1 MNTKIKNKLVELEAN
16 LDAVLFRRNVE
27 EEDYS
32 GMIKTGIGAAGL
44 GAGAF
49 GAYKADQAIMRKYS
63 MMPGVGRRDAYR
75 QAGMDAMDT
84 VKGYGASAKTAGQA
98 GMAAGTKSYAAN
110 ASKGGGMMRGLFGG
124 IRKGLRVASGGRI
137 RLSAQERL
145 VELAYGRQDE
155 SRMGNAG
162 MGALKGAAY
171 AAAGG
176 SAMGAAAG
184 PALSRYSID
193 QIRDMRKTGR
203 WFDERGT
210 IRTGMRVGD
219 VITKDS
225 PTGRKMAAWGIRNH
239 RAVAKGGVMGR
250 GRAAVV
256 AVPGYALTGAVLGG
270 GVGLLRRPK
279 KAE

>member
-1 MNTKIKNKLVELEAN
+1 MNTKTIKNKLVELEAN

-27 EEDYS
+27 EEQ
-32 GMIKTGIGAAGL
+32 GFRLRGTGIPAAAAALGVGAY
-44 GAGAF
+44 

-63 MMPGVGRRDAYR
+63 MLPGVGRGDAYR
-75 QAGMDAMDT
+75 QAGMDAMDA

-98 GMAAGTKSYAAN
+98 GMAAGTKTYAAN

-162 MGALKGAAY
+162 M
-171 AAAGG
+171 
-176 SAMGAAAG
+176 
-184 PALSRYSID
+184 
-193 QIRDMRKTGR
+193 
-203 WFDERGT
+203 
-210 IRTGMRVGD
+210 
-219 VITKDS
+219 
-225 PTGRKMAAWGIRNH
+225 
-239 RAVAKGGVMGR
+239 
-250 GRAAVV
+250 
-256 AVPGYALTGAVLGG
+256 
-270 GVGLLRRPK
+270 VGLLRRPK